1 MFKFPEFAKTFAAP
15 AIDYKALVEI
25 QQRNL
30 DAVVAINAKL
40 VEGAQEVLKRQA
52 ELLQASIKDGLEAAR
67 VNFAP
72 ANVTKVER
80 HIEYFKDS
88 AEKSVASARE
98 LAEMV
103 SKTGNEAAEILRKR
117 ATESVGE
124 ISALVKTAA

>member
-1 MFKFPEFAKTFAAP
+1 MFKFPDFSKAFAAP
-15 AIDYKALVEI
+15 AVDYKALVEI

-30 DAVVAINAKL
+30 DAAVAINAKL

-52 ELLQASIKDGLEAAR
+52 ELVQTSIKDSLEAAR

-72 ANVTKVER
+72 ANVTKVEK

-103 SKTGNEAAEILRKR
+103 SKTGNEAIEILRKR
-117 ATESVGE
+117 ATDSVGE
-124 ISALVKTAA
+124 FSALVKVAA